1 MKASILKI
9 EKGCVYSLAAP
20 SLPKGYTKAIEGSAI
35 GENTG
40 SCGTAAFKNETVI
53 VSDVQN
59 DPRWENYKH
68 FGSKYNFNSC
78 WSIPITNRTGEVI
91 ATFANYYQDSRKPT
105 EKELNTIERAQQL
118 ITLLFE
124 KFNHL
129 ERLKRS
135 NERFQHVNRA
145 TNDAIYDWD
154 VAQDNIDWGKSFE
167 RIFGHSVD
175 KSKFTVDDW
184 FNKIHRDDLKSIKK
198 DFEQFIN
205 NPKQTLWKA
214 YYRFQRKDGTY
225 AHVEEIG
232 SIIRKKDGHAKRMI
246 GVIRDI
252 SEIKLAQQEIE
263 TSNEHFKNVVK
274 ATNDAIWDWDIKSN
288 SFYYGIGYKTLFG
301 IDIEKEE
308 KNFDTWKSRIHP
320 DDFEQLMENVNT
332 VLYNPDISN
341 FESSYRFLKNS
352 GEYAYVTDR
361 GVIMRDEDGNAIR
374 LIGAIKDV
382 SQQKEYEASLQQL
395 NKDLEEHAKELAVSN
410 AELEQ
415 FAYVA
420 SHDLQEPLRMITSF
434 MARLD
439 KKYSHLLDE
448 KGKRYIYFAVDGA
461 ERMRQII
468 LDLLEYSRVGKH
480 EDKLKAIN
488 LNDLIEEIKTLF
500 KKLIEEKNAEITYDN
515 LPVIS
520 FYKTPL
526 LQVVQN
532 LINNALKYTKNEIP
546 PKIHISVETG
556 RNEYT
561 FAIRDNGIGIEEAY
575 LEKIFV
581 IFQRL
586 HTKEA
591 YSGTGMGLA
600 IVKKIIEN
608 LGGKIWVTS
617 TPGEGSAFY
626 FTIKKLNKQP

>member
-1 MKASILKI
+1 
-9 EKGCVYSLAAP
+9 
-20 SLPKGYTKAIEGSAI
+20 
-35 GENTG
+35 
-40 SCGTAAFKNETVI
+40 
-53 VSDVQN
+53 
-59 DPRWENYKH
+59 
-68 FGSKYNFNSC
+68 
-78 WSIPITNRTGEVI
+78 
-91 ATFANYYQDSRKPT
+91 
-105 EKELNTIERAQQL
+105 
-118 ITLLFE
+118 
-124 KFNHL
+124 
-129 ERLKRS
+129 
-135 NERFQHVNRA
+135 
-145 TNDAIYDWD
+145 
-154 VAQDNIDWGKSFE
+154 
-167 RIFGHSVD
+167 
-175 KSKFTVDDW
+175 
-184 FNKIHRDDLKSIKK
+184 
-198 DFEQFIN
+198 
-205 NPKQTLWKA
+205 
-214 YYRFQRKDGTY
+214 
-225 AHVEEIG
+225 
-232 SIIRKKDGHAKRMI
+232 
-246 GVIRDI
+246 
-252 SEIKLAQQEIE
+252 
-263 TSNEHFKNVVK
+263 
-274 ATNDAIWDWDIKSN
+274 
-288 SFYYGIGYKTLFG
+288 
-301 IDIEKEE
+301 
-308 KNFDTWKSRIHP
+308 
-320 DDFEQLMENVNT
+320 
-332 VLYNPDISN
+332 
-341 FESSYRFLKNS
+341 
-352 GEYAYVTDR
+352 
-361 GVIMRDEDGNAIR
+361 MRDEEGNAIR

-434 MARLD
+434 MTRLD

-488 LNDLIEEIKTLF
+488 LNNLIEEIKTLF

-532 LINNALKYTKNEIP
+532 LINNALKYTQNEIP

-556 RNEYT
+556 KNEYT

-617 TPGEGSAFY
+617 TPGEGSTFY